1 MKQKTARALAKK
13 GATIRQIAALVHRWT
28 VEGSLQVMLISSR
41 QTKRIVI
48 PRGWRMP
55 KIEDWRAAEIEAKE
69 EAGIV
74 GQAEHQ
80 PLGSYRYWKRMK
92 TAFVPVV
99 VHVFPVTVLEELPRW
114 REDSERQRAWLDWRD
129 ARALIDEPELIA
141 LIDRFAEKDG
151 VGPVD

>member
-1 MKQKTARALAKK
+1 MKQKRARALAKK

-28 VEGSLQVMLISSR
+28 AEGSLQVMLISSR

-55 KIEDWRAAEIEAKE
+55 KIDDWHAAEIEAKE

-92 TAFVPVV
+92 AAFVPVV
-99 VHVFPVTVLEELPRW
+99 VDVFPLTVLEELPRW
-114 REDSERQRAWLDWRD
+114 REDEERQRAWLDWRD
-129 ARALIDEPELIA
+129 ARALIDEPELVA
-141 LIDRFAEKDG
+141 LIDRFAGKA
-151 VGPVD
+151 P